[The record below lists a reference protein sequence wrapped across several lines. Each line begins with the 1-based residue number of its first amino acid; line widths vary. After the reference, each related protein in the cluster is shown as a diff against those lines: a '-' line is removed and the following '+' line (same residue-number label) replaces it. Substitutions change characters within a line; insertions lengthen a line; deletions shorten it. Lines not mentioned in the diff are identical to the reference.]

1 MSAAR
6 DAFLSGDAQ
15 AVCAH
20 LTSRGRAL
28 AARLF
33 AYVHDENI
41 TTLRGSRRS
50 TEACEYAVRRE
61 YSEAQQ
67 TGANAAH
74 GLAGYLRASKFAVV
88 DHSGSRANVRLMGS
102 QRSAPQ
108 FIFVLRRTQKG
119 WLIHE
124 SPNFSFLERIPPTTP
139 SSTTPR
145 GAPPPRPA
153 GPP

>member
-6 DAFLSGDAQ
+6 DAFLAGDAQ

-28 AARLF
+28 AARLS

-41 TTLRGSRRS
+41 TTLRGSRRA

-61 YSEAQQ
+61 YTKAQQ
-67 TGANAAH
+67 TGV
-74 GLAGYLRASKFAVV
+74 AGYLRASKFAVV
-88 DHSGSRANVRLMGS
+88 SHSGSQANVRLMS
-102 QRSAPQ
+102 NQRSAPQ
-108 FIFVLRRTQKG
+108 FVVVLRRAAG
-119 WLIHE
+119 RWLIHE
-124 SPNFSFLERIPPTTP
+124 SPNFAFLERIPPTRP